1 MVACNYTFCL
11 ILWAFFCKVQYLLFT
26 FSEVR
31 LVFVIYI
38 EEICCRTTCNVD
50 VGEQTFVRTRN
61 LCLVNRRIGLRSSV
75 GNFCFILASPSTL
88 NYWECEERTSKAE
101 KNLLPSPPPPSI
113 EASFI
118 QSGSSSAPLFPP
130 WQNTTIETLPR
141 PTESINPRYD
151 HFLGNML

>member
-1 MVACNYTFCL
+1 MVACNYTFGH
-11 ILWAFFCKVQYLLFT
+11 IFWAFFCTVQYLLFT

-101 KNLLPSPPPPSI
+101 KNLCLLLLLPPLKLLSYRAVLRPLLFSPPGKILLLKHFHDRLTPSTQDMI
-113 EASFI
+113 
-118 QSGSSSAPLFPP
+118 
-130 WQNTTIETLPR
+130 TI
-141 PTESINPRYD
+141 
-151 HFLGNML
+151 